1 MKTWRC
7 PHCPA
12 DAPAPLARMTTHRS
26 PARPARRP
34 QAQRLQVRT
43 PPRPQHPQK
52 RRRKAARP
60 RHRLTVR
67 PPQARRPQRRKRLR
81 QLLPHRRL
89 RPSRRKPPLETIS
102 PPARSRRLSCRVD
115 VPAPLVLR
123 TDPAA
128 PSHEHRL
135 VGRGRLGN
143 PFRLCCERQIPDA
156 GWARPTANFF
166 SGFLPV
172 SSTARKGVLY
182 GDITVTEHLLLHQKR
197 AARRPRASLRACFT
211 T

>member
-26 PARPARRP
+26 PARPVRRP

-67 PPQARRPQRRKRLR
+67 PPQARRPQRRKRLQGNFCR
-81 QLLPHRRL
+81 TAGSW
-89 RPSRRKPPLETIS
+89 PSRRKPPPKTML

-135 VGRGRLGN
+135 VGRG
-143 PFRLCCERQIPDA
+143 
-156 GWARPTANFF
+156 
-166 SGFLPV
+166 PV
-172 SSTARKGVLY
+172 GKSISPLLRKGKFLTQVGRGPLQ
-182 GDITVTEHLLLHQKR
+182 IFSPIILCPCL
-197 AARRPRASLRACFT
+197 PRL
-211 T
+211 

>member
-89 RPSRRKPPLETIS
+89 RPSRRKPPPKTML

-123 TDPAA
+123 TDPVARPTSTDWWGGA
-128 PSHEHRL
+128 GWEIHFAF
-135 VGRGRLGN
+135 VA
-143 PFRLCCERQIPDA
+143 ERQIPDA
-156 GWARPTANFF
+156 GWARPLQIF
-166 SGFLPV
+166 SPIILCPCLP
-172 SSTARKGVLY
+172 RL
-182 GDITVTEHLLLHQKR
+182 
-197 AARRPRASLRACFT
+197 
-211 T
+211 